1 MTREEALQIIWDR
14 CQHSKETEKALEV
27 LKEERPQGEWLPMIT
42 KDDYGEQV
50 LGYKCK
56 RCGWLKPH
64 DKMPFCENCGAN
76 MRKGE

>member
-1 MTREEALQIIWDR
+1 MSICENCIHKMVCDHESEYREECGQFL
-14 CQHSKETEKALEV
+14 S
-27 LKEERPQGEWLPMIT
+27 ERPHSEWLPMIT